1 MQKKLQTFI
10 DGHIKGMKEEIR
22 KILLD
27 EHNTSTNDKLEKI
40 FALDSPIINM
50 EDFTRKK
57 RVRNIIADCDRC
69 CAYKAEKERCT
80 RKKRDGFNV
89 CGTHLK
95 GTPHGMIDN
104 NVNETHVKKVDV
116 YTKDIGGIIYYVDND
131 KNVYS
136 STDIMKA
143 IQNPTKIGYYTEI
156 FNNGSVVNN
165 LVLS

>member
-1 MQKKLQTFI
+1 M
-10 DGHIKGMKEEIR
+10 
-22 KILLD
+22 
-27 EHNTSTNDKLEKI
+27 EKI
-40 FALDSPIINM
+40 FAIDTPIINID
-50 EDFTRKK
+50 EFTRKK
-57 RVRNIIADCDRC
+57 RVRNVIADCDRC

-80 RKKRDGFNV
+80 RKKREGFNV

-104 NVNETHVKKVDV
+104 DINETHVKKIEV
-116 YTKDIGGIIYYVDND
+116 YTKDIGGVIYYVDND

-143 IQNPTKIGYYTEI
+143 VQNPTKIGRYIETYT
-156 FNNGSVVNN
+156 NGVTVNS